1 MWGWVWKVCS
11 AKSNR
16 DLTWAGSDTSGRNA
30 AARGAEEE
38 EEREMGVELIWAAR
52 ASALDWE
59 EVEV

>member
-38 EEREMGVELIWAAR
+38 EEREMGVELILG
-52 ASALDWE
+52 SEGFGVGLGGG
-59 EVEV
+59 